1 MRISVATSGAS
12 GNGVSQS
19 TPNSPRLMP
28 RRVQRPP
35 PIPAK
40 PSAASLQSASGSGNV
55 AMAKKHVSASG
66 SDAAEKSDS
75 GATQS
80 VTGATINPGLAALDT
95 DAPWPHF
102 STLTEHLDVH
112 QVNNYAQPVPEV
124 SF

>member
-1 MRISVATSGAS
+1 MRISATASGAS

-19 TPNSPRLMP
+19 TPNSPRLLP

-40 PSAASLQSASGSGNV
+40 PSAASLQSAGGGGTG
-55 AMAKKHVSASG
+55 AMAKKPVSAAG
-66 SDAAEKSDS
+66 SDASEKSES
-75 GATQS
+75 GAAQS
-80 VTGATINPGLAALDT
+80 VGGAAINPGLAALDT